1 MNEICPDL
9 EKFKDGW
16 VKGFTNHEI
25 GYGSAM
31 FVIILM
37 LAAWQVLFSG
47 FPVMAAIFISIWIA
61 LPVGFQG
68 FYQVNGMSM
77 VEVLVRYIN
86 LMDDTCYFVSDEGDV
101 PYAEEDKGKGVT
113 SHEHTGRSKKG
124 HARGFKRHGKK
135 KDYRPEASAK
145 TSPGNCADT
154 ADSAERDI

>member
-37 LAAWQVLFSG
+37 LAAWQVLFAG
-47 FPVMAAIFISIWIA
+47 FSVTAAIFISIWIA

-77 VEVLVRYIN
+77 AEVLVRYID
-86 LMDDTCYFVSDEGDV
+86 LMDDTCYFVSNEDERDV
-101 PYAEEDKGKGVT
+101 LDAEEDRGKGET
-113 SHEHTGRSKKG
+113 SNEHTGRSKKG
-124 HARGFKRHGKK
+124 HIRGFRKSGKK
-135 KDYRPEASAK
+135 KDH
-145 TSPGNCADT
+145 
-154 ADSAERDI
+154 

>member
-86 LMDDTCYFVSDEGDV
+86 LMDDTCYFVSEEGDIL
-101 PYAEEDKGKGVT
+101 YTEEDTGKG
-113 SHEHTGRSKKG
+113 EKLNENIGRSKKG
-124 HARGFKRHGKK
+124 HTGYFREYGKK
-135 KDYRPEASAK
+135 KKHRFKAISKISSE
-145 TSPGNCADT
+145 NCADS
-154 ADSAERDI
+154 ADSTERDI